1 VTSLKG
7 IGRDARSPSRPPAP
21 IVRVGTDFA
30 DEFPGA
36 DPRATECYA
45 NLVRTG
51 DLLIGLHNAQAWED
65 HHLSATAKQALAVL
79 DGAGE
84 PLEPGVISERLL
96 ITSGSVTSLLDTL
109 EKAGLVTRS
118 RHPDDRR
125 KVLVD
130 ITEAGTA
137 IVDAMLPSLHARER
151 TIINSALTAT
161 EQSTLLRLVAK
172 VQQSALDHAGDPPE
186 RGATRRRP
194 ARLRRQGETGR
205 R

>member
-1 VTSLKG
+1 M
-7 IGRDARSPSRPPAP
+7 
-21 IVRVGTDFA
+21 VRVDPDFE

-36 DPRATECYA
+36 DARATECYA

-79 DGAGE
+79 DGADE
-84 PLEPGVISERLL
+84 PLEPGVISDRLI

-109 EKAGLVTRS
+109 EKGGLVTRS
-118 RHPDDRR
+118 RHPVDRR

-130 ITEAGTA
+130 ITAAGTA

-151 TIINSALTAT
+151 VIISDALTTA
-161 EQSTLLRLVAK
+161 EQATLLTLVAK
-172 VQQSALDHAGDPPE
+172 VQRSALGHAGDAPE
-186 RGATRRRP
+186 RDTVRQRP
-194 ARLRRQGETGR
+194 ARLRGR
-205 R
+205 A

>member
-1 VTSLKG
+1 V
-7 IGRDARSPSRPPAP
+7 DQ
-21 IVRVGTDFA
+21 DFE

-36 DPRATECYA
+36 DARATECYA

-51 DLLIGLHNAQAWED
+51 DILIGLHNAQAWED

-84 PLEPGVISERLL
+84 PLEPGVISDRLL

-109 EKAGLVTRS
+109 EKGGLVTRS
-118 RHPDDRR
+118 RHPVDRR

-130 ITEAGTA
+130 ITAAGAA

-151 TIINSALTAT
+151 VIISDALTTA
-161 EQSTLLRLVAK
+161 EQATLLTLVAK
-172 VQQSALDHAGDPPE
+172 VQQSALGHAGDAPE
-186 RGATRRRP
+186 RNAVRRRP
-194 ARLRRQGETGR
+194 ARLKGR
-205 R
+205 A

>member
-1 VTSLKG
+1 MRVD
-7 IGRDARSPSRPPAP
+7 RDFEA
-21 IVRVGTDFA
+21 
-30 DEFPGA
+30 EFPGA
-36 DPRATECYA
+36 DARATECYA

-109 EKAGLVTRS
+109 EKAGYVARS

-125 KVLVD
+125 KVLVE
-130 ITEAGTA
+130 ITPAGTA

-151 TIINSALTAT
+151 TIISAALTDA
-161 EQSTLLRLVAK
+161 EQATLLRLVAK
-172 VQQSALDHAGDPPE
+172 VQQAAAEHADDPPD
-186 RGATRRRP
+186 RTAVRRRP
-194 ARLRRQGETGR
+194 ARLRRPRGDGR